1 MKNSLM
7 YRLSLG
13 FSILLSLAAFVT
25 LLGWAGSLARA
36 AAGAPM
42 LSLMPWTPV
51 GLVALAALNCTLRA
65 RVILRK
71 GINQAQ
77 A

>member
-1 MKNSLM
+1 MKDSLL

-13 FSILLSLAAFVT
+13 FSILLSLAAFIT
-25 LLGWAGSLARA
+25 LLGWAGSLSRA
-36 AAGAPM
+36 AGSASM
-42 LSLMPWTPV
+42 LALAPWTPI
-51 GLVALAALNCTLRA
+51 GLVALAAVNCTVRA

-71 GINQAQ
+71 GEKPAS